1 MRIATTF
8 VLMLLVA
15 TCPARAGWTEQNSGV
30 TDRLY
35 DVHFPVDDQT
45 GYVVGSNGVIL
56 KTTNGG
62 ATWSDVSD
70 PSYSNRLY
78 SVHFTDNST
87 GHAVGDN
94 LTILRTSD
102 GGTSWTA
109 TTPPAGVHF
118 YGVRFP
124 DTLTGYIVGTS
135 GTILKTIDGGDNWTD
150 DISDPAYSTTT
161 YWDVDFVDTQT
172 GYIAGNGDVVLKT
185 TNGGTSW
192 TNVVD
197 APNMGSTQAAAIYF
211 TDASTG
217 YLVMGISS
225 KIHKTTN
232 GGTSWTS
239 LNEAPILYD
248 VHFPTASAGYAT
260 GSSSTILQTTDGGAT
275 WVERYLPV
283 SPNARFRGVHFPA
296 GDASTGYVVGDG
308 GMIFKTTDG
317 GDGSQIALHPTGNGS
332 VSGFPSS
339 TGCGSTNHW
348 DCMND
353 QDPYAG
359 TGMPRGS
366 GMSSSS
372 ETYIRDNNGDTNRDM
387 FSLDDGVSLPGLTVT
402 GIDVRAQVAR
412 GSGPAKY
419 VSLSY
424 QRMGT
429 DDFPFDGPS
438 TLVTESTCC
447 EQFIHASWTGLNW
460 TDADIDALEIG
471 IKHNSGGVVDIGQ
484 IFVVLTYG
492 VGGEPQMATGTY
504 TGNGT
509 AGTQITVG
517 FAPDV
522 VIVKTSDGSNPPQQM
537 AFIRTSTM
545 TGDVSKKLNNASQN
559 LFANRIQKLDDNG
572 FTVGNNADVNA
583 DGLDYY
589 WIAFEAGVDGLRVG
603 TYTGNDADNRSIPGV
618 GFQPGYV
625 IVFGEGASATWYRSS
640 PMPAGKS
647 TKFAEVGLSDNFIQ
661 ALEVDGFQVGS
672 HAQVNA
678 DGVTF
683 HYVAWKAV
691 AGKMA
696 VGQYTGNGGATQSIA
711 TVGFRPSYVIVKAN
725 AAITPVHR
733 PESLV
738 GDWTLHFVGWGKV
751 SDGIQALQTDGFQVG
766 SIAEVNQNT
775 TTYYWMAF
783 GTVMPPPPLPSHQ
796 WALDETSGTTAADS
810 ISSSDGTLW
819 GFPGDDS
826 QWTCQNGG
834 SLLFDGVDDYVS
846 LPIESDYD
854 FTDAVTVAAWVNVTS
869 FSVDEQAI
877 VTKGDTAWRLERNAS
892 TDSLQ
897 FAVDGL
903 TTNTVVQG
911 SVSVNDG
918 NWHHVAGVYD
928 GAQLLLYV
936 DGQLDTAVTATG
948 TMDTNSS
955 AVYFGDNVGTSARFF
970 HGLMD
975 DVYIYDTALD
985 AASVLA
991 LAQESLVGWWKLD
1004 ETSGTT
1010 ASDSTAYGN
1019 DGSLQNMDGSE
1030 WTMAKVDNGLDL
1042 DGSFNYIETNMASSL
1057 ATTATMMA
1065 WFKSDDAGTI
1075 ADDYVAQR
1083 FLTQRDTAT
1092 SSRLALG
1099 INLDRVAV
1107 FWDDGTNVTQE
1118 GTTALV
1124 AGVWYHAALT
1134 YDGATIRLY
1143 LNGVEEGNWA
1153 EASMGAPS
1161 ADTFLIGCHYAT
1173 ARLFDGVLD
1182 DVRLHSRA
1190 LCAAEVYAVYKQSR
1204 GVRMVSWQEV
1214 DPYQ

>member
-1 MRIATTF
+1 M
-8 VLMLLVA
+8 V
-15 TCPARAGWTEQNSGV
+15 
-30 TDRLY
+30 
-35 DVHFPVDDQT
+35 
-45 GYVVGSNGVIL
+45 
-56 KTTNGG
+56 
-62 ATWSDVSD
+62 
-70 PSYSNRLY
+70 
-78 SVHFTDNST
+78 
-87 GHAVGDN
+87 
-94 LTILRTSD
+94 
-102 GGTSWTA
+102 
-109 TTPPAGVHF
+109 
-118 YGVRFP
+118 
-124 DTLTGYIVGTS
+124 
-135 GTILKTIDGGDNWTD
+135 
-150 DISDPAYSTTT
+150 DIS
-161 YWDVDFVDTQT
+161 
-172 GYIAGNGDVVLKT
+172 
-185 TNGGTSW
+185 
-192 TNVVD
+192 
-197 APNMGSTQAAAIYF
+197 
-211 TDASTG
+211 
-217 YLVMGISS
+217 
-225 KIHKTTN
+225 
-232 GGTSWTS
+232 
-239 LNEAPILYD
+239 
-248 VHFPTASAGYAT
+248 
-260 GSSSTILQTTDGGAT
+260 
-275 WVERYLPV
+275 
-283 SPNARFRGVHFPA
+283 
-296 GDASTGYVVGDG
+296 
-308 GMIFKTTDG
+308 
-317 GDGSQIALHPTGNGS
+317 
-332 VSGFPSS
+332 
-339 TGCGSTNHW
+339 
-348 DCMND
+348 
-353 QDPYAG
+353 
-359 TGMPRGS
+359 
-366 GMSSSS
+366 
-372 ETYIRDNNGDTNRDM
+372 
-387 FSLDDGVSLPGLTVT
+387 
-402 GIDVRAQVAR
+402 
-412 GSGPAKY
+412 
-419 VSLSY
+419 
-424 QRMGT
+424 
-429 DDFPFDGPS
+429 
-438 TLVTESTCC
+438 
-447 EQFIHASWTGLNW
+447 
-460 TDADIDALEIG
+460 
-471 IKHNSGGVVDIGQ
+471 Q

-492 VGGEPQMATGTY
+492 VGGESQMATGTY

-559 LFANRIQKLDDNG
+559 LFANRIQSLDASG

-603 TYTGNDADNRSIPGV
+603 TYTGNDADNRSIPSV

-751 SDGIQALQTDGFQVG
+751 SDGIQALQTNGFRVG

-783 GTVMPPPPLPSHQ
+783 GGGLPPPGALHQ
-796 WALDETSGTTAADS
+796 WALDETSGTLAADS

-819 GFPGDDS
+819 SFPLDDS
-826 QWTCQNGG
+826 QWSCQNGG
-834 SLLFDGVDDYVS
+834 SLIFYGGDDYVS

-854 FTDAVTVAAWVNVTS
+854 LTDAVTVAAWVNVTS

-955 AVYFGDNVGTSARFF
+955 AVYFGDNVGTSARYF

-1030 WTMAKVDNGLDL
+1030 WTMAKVDYGLDL
-1042 DGSFNYIETNMASSL
+1042 DGSFDYIETNMASNL
-1057 ATTATMMA
+1057 ATTVTMMA

-1075 ADDYVAQR
+1075 GDDYVAQR
-1083 FLTQRDTAT
+1083 FITQRRSSTD
-1092 SSRLALG
+1092 SRLALG
-1099 INLDRVAV
+1099 INNDKVAV
-1107 FWDDGTNVTQE
+1107 YWHDGTDVVNE
-1118 GTTALV
+1118 GTDTLTT
-1124 AGVWYHAALT
+1124 GRYYHAAVT
-1134 YDGATIRLY
+1134 YDTTNVRLY
-1143 LNGVEEGNWA
+1143 INGVEDANSPFPATIVAG
-1153 EASMGAPS
+1153 ST
-1161 ADTFLIGCHYAT
+1161 DTFLIGAHKPT
-1173 ARLFDGVLD
+1173 DRFFDGVLD
-1182 DVRLHSRA
+1182 DVRIYDEALSAAAINAIYESMAPALTLADHDAGQESDAFTQSGSETDAELFGFNLDADGDIIAVTQLVFRLTNISGLTDPDWTFGEIVVDDDNNGTIEFSETTTVGGVETVDQAAGTITFPLSFNVSSATNYILQMDFSDLSDGDAVTIDLDSADITTTYDVAGSTTAVTHSEVTPAAGGSMATGTYTGNGTSQSITGVGFQPDVVIIKGDTGKNAILRSSTMTGDA
-1190 LCAAEVYAVYKQSR
+1190 SKQLVGNSGLVSGRILSLDTDGFTVGSNAEVNLGSTAYYWVAFQIAAGQLDVGTYPGNSTDDHNISGVGFQPDYLIVLSAGSHNVLHHSSTMPVDFSVRFSEQNLFTDRIQEFQSDGFQVGTHNQVNMSSTTYHYVAFKESAGQMKVGSYPGDADSEHNITGVGFQPAYLITKAEGFNAAHRMTSVTGDSTLDFKTVANYADGIKELQTDGFQVGTHPKVNQSTKTYYWMAFANES
-1204 GVRMVSWQEV
+1204 GGGGPPKIVRWREV
-1214 DPYQ
+1214 NPN

>member
-30 TDRLY
+30 TDRLR

-45 GYVVGSNGVIL
+45 GYVVGNNGVIL

-70 PSYSNRLY
+70 PLNIQTLF
-78 SVHFTDNST
+78 SVHFTNNST
-87 GHAVGDN
+87 GHAVGAN
-94 LTILRTSD
+94 VTILRTSN

-109 TTPPAGVHF
+109 TTLPPGVHF

-124 DTLTGYIVGTS
+124 DTLTGYIVGGS

-150 DISDPAYSTTT
+150 ISDPAHPTTT
-161 YWDVDFVDTQT
+161 YFDVDFVDTQT

-197 APNMGSTQAAAIYF
+197 APNMGTLQAIDF

-217 YLVMGISS
+217 YLVEVTG

-232 GGTSWTS
+232 GGTSWTFP
-239 LNEAPILYD
+239 NEEPILYD

-283 SPNARFRGVHFPA
+283 SPNALFRGVHFPA

-317 GDGSQIALHPTGNGS
+317 GDGSQIALHPKGNGS
-332 VSGFPSS
+332 VSDFPSS

-348 DCMND
+348 DCVND
-353 QDPYAG
+353 QVGNAG

-366 GMSSSS
+366 GMAAT
-372 ETYIRDNNGDTNRDM
+372 ETYIRDNNGQTNRDM
-387 FSLDDGVSLPGLTVT
+387 FSLDDGVSLPGQTVT
-402 GIDVRAQVAR
+402 GIDVRAQIAK

-429 DDFPFDGPS
+429 DDFPIDGPS

-447 EQFIHASWTGLNW
+447 WQFLHASWTGLNW

-471 IKHNSGGVVDIGQ
+471 IKHNSGGVVDISQ

-522 VIVKTSDGSNPPQQM
+522 VIVKTSDGSTNRM
-537 AFIRTSTM
+537 AYIRTSTM
-545 TGDVSKKLNNASQN
+545 TGDVSKKLNQ
-559 LFANRIQKLDDNG
+559 ANQFPQPNMIQKLDDNG
-572 FTVGNNADVNA
+572 FTVGSHAHVNA

-589 WIAFEAGVDGLRVG
+589 WIAFNAWAGELKVDTYLGNG
-603 TYTGNDADNRSIPGV
+603 TNDTSIGGV
-618 GFQPGYV
+618 GFQPDYL
-625 IVFGEGASATWYRSS
+625 IVFGEGSTQPWQKSS
-640 PMPAGKS
+640 SMPATKS
-647 TKFAEVGLSDNFIQ
+647 SKFGPYGLYNNVIKAFE
-661 ALEVDGFQVGS
+661 ADGFQVSASTG
-672 HAQVNA
+672 VNA
-678 DGVTF
+678 DGVTY

-691 AGKMA
+691 AGRMA

-711 TVGFRPSYVIVKAN
+711 SVGFQPQYVIVKAD

-738 GDWTLHFVGWGKV
+738 GDWTLHFVGLGKV
-751 SDGIQALQTDGFQVG
+751 GDGIQALQTNGFRVG

-775 TTYYWMAF
+775 TIYHWMAF
-783 GTVMPPPPLPSHQ
+783 GRLPPPTLSHQ
-796 WALDETSGTTAADS
+796 WVMDETSGTTAADS
-810 ISSSDGTLW
+810 ISSSDGTLVN
-819 GFPGDDS
+819 FPFDDS
-826 QWTCQNGG
+826 QWSCLNGG
-834 SLLFDGVDDYVS
+834 SLDFDGVDDYVS
-846 LPIESDYD
+846 LPTESDYD
-854 FTDAVTVAAWVNVTS
+854 FTNAVTVAAWINVTS
-869 FSVDEQAI
+869 FSVAEQAI

-892 TDSLQ
+892 TNTLQ
-897 FAVDGL
+897 FSVDGL
-903 TTNTVVQG
+903 TTNTLVQG

-918 NWHHVAGVYD
+918 TWHHVAGVYD

-955 AVYFGDNVGTSARFF
+955 AVYFGANADVAGRYFN
-970 HGLMD
+970 GLMD
-975 DVYIYDTALD
+975 DVYIYDTALS
-985 AASVLA
+985 ASA
-991 LAQESLVGWWKLD
+991 IQTLAQKSLLGWWKLN

-1010 ASDSTAYGN
+1010 ANDISAYSN
-1019 DGSLQNMDGSE
+1019 DGTLTNMVGTE
-1030 WTMAKVDNGLDL
+1030 WTAGRDYGGLDFEGTL
-1042 DGSFNYIETNMASSL
+1042 DYIETNVASDL
-1057 ATTATMMA
+1057 ATSNTMMT
-1065 WFKSDDAGTI
+1065 WFKSDDAGSI
-1075 ADDYVAQR
+1075 GNDDVAQR
-1083 FLTQRDTAT
+1083 FITQRRGST

-1099 INLDRVAV
+1099 LNNDRVAV
-1107 FWDDGTNVTQE
+1107 YWHDGASVVQEATTTVT
-1118 GTTALV
+1118 TSR
-1124 AGVWYHAALT
+1124 WYHAAVT
-1134 YDGATIRLY
+1134 YDGTTVRLY
-1143 LNGVEEGNWA
+1143 INGVEDGNWP
-1153 EASMGAPS
+1153 EASMSAPS
-1161 ADTFLIGCHYAT
+1161 ADTHQIAVEGFVRY
-1173 ARLFDGVLD
+1173 FDGVLD

-1190 LCAAEVYAVYKQSR
+1190 LCAAEISAIHEQTR
-1204 GVRMVSWQEV
+1204 APRILLWREV
-1214 DPYQ
+1214 DPY